1 MGKPL
6 VVHAD
11 ADMPL
16 EKTGFEKD
24 QIARL
29 QIPLR
34 HFLPDLQLAL
44 YGSRESEV
52 VVIDEKTIRESRAVD
67 SLAGRSSELVRG
79 ASPRGVEYEE
89 VVGDLLFLQ
98 PGGLIVRRVG
108 QYRFGAALKE
118 EQDGQQNRAARYVCF
133 EGLIHDV
140 SCRLRAVPQTRN
152 MVKF

>member
-34 HFLPDLQLAL
+34 HLFPDLQLAFD
-44 YGSRESEV
+44 GSRESEV
-52 VVIDEKTIRESRAVD
+52 VVIDEKTIRES
-67 SLAGRSSELVRG
+67 
-79 ASPRGVEYEE
+79 
-89 VVGDLLFLQ
+89 
-98 PGGLIVRRVG
+98 
-108 QYRFGAALKE
+108 
-118 EQDGQQNRAARYVCF
+118 
-133 EGLIHDV
+133 
-140 SCRLRAVPQTRN
+140 
-152 MVKF
+152 